1 MFDIALIASE
11 CTGSV
16 SDSVRLLSEL
26 QVFRGSIL
34 QVLPVLAVIR
44 KGTAGIGNTLGSC
57 TAATLLLNRIITQAG
72 LSLAVSSLR
81 LSYCEC
87 PQHERKNQ
95 SFEYTPSVTY
105 PEMSMCAHCCVPAS
119 ECYEFDTK
127 KNGSSASCIPRE
139 RPGRSFPDCLH
150 CKV

>member
-44 KGTAGIGNTLGSC
+44 KGTAGIGNILGLC
-57 TAATLLLNRIITQAG
+57 TADTLLLNSIIIQAV
-72 LSLAVSSLR
+72 LCLAVSTLI

-87 PQHERKNQ
+87 PQH
-95 SFEYTPSVTY
+95 
-105 PEMSMCAHCCVPAS
+105 
-119 ECYEFDTK
+119 
-127 KNGSSASCIPRE
+127 
-139 RPGRSFPDCLH
+139 
-150 CKV
+150 